1 MASYTT
7 QLRTIVQSY
16 SLDQTGLKVDERI
29 KIALPYIFDFDFP
42 IWSGGQEKFETD
54 FIRHFYMRE
63 IGFETFGLFKLKL
76 EEKLN
81 LIMPYYVDL
90 YQTTQNN
97 IDYLTDMDWTETEN
111 RGSEGS
117 NTSQGTSQSNSN
129 STSLQSDLP
138 QTALNGLD
146 YGTNS
151 SQDEAN
157 VNTTS
162 NQSGTSSFNETVNRT
177 HKGLSGDRT
186 YSQLILEYRK
196 TLINIE
202 KQIFSECEDLFMLLW

>member
-29 KIALPYIFDFDFP
+29 QIALPYIFDFDYP
-42 IWSGGQEKFETD
+42 IWAGGHKKFETD

-63 IGFETFGLFKLKL
+63 IGFETLGLFKLKL

-117 NTSQGTSQSNSN
+117 NSSQGTSQSNSN

-177 HKGLSGDRT
+177 HKGLSGGKS

-202 KQIFSECEDLFMLLW
+202 QQIFKECEDLFMLLW

>member
-1 MASYTT
+1 MASYTA

-29 KIALPYIFDFDFP
+29 QISLPYIFDFDFP
-42 IWSGGQEKFETD
+42 IWNGGQEKFETD

-63 IGFETFGLFKLKL
+63 IGFETLGLFKLKL

-117 NTSQGTSQSNSN
+117 SQSQGTSQSNSN

-151 SQDEAN
+151 SQDEAS
-157 VNTTS
+157 VNTAS
-162 NQSGTSSFNETVNRT
+162 NQRGTSSFNETVSRS
-177 HKGLSGDRT
+177 HKGLSGGRT

-202 KQIFSECEDLFMLLW
+202 KQIFNECEDLFMLLW

>member
-7 QLRTIVQSY
+7 QLRAYINSFSIDQP
-16 SLDQTGLKVDERI
+16 SLSINQRI
-29 KIALPYIFDFDFP
+29 EIALPYLFDFNYP
-42 IWSGGQEKFETD
+42 IWANGNIKFETD
-54 FIRHFYMRE
+54 FVKHFYMRE
-63 IGFETFGLFKLKL
+63 IGFETIALFKFRL

-90 YQTTQNN
+90 YQTTQND

-138 QTALNGLD
+138 QTTLNNLD

-162 NQSGTSSFNETVNRT
+162 NQSGSSTFNETVNRS
-177 HKGLSGDRT
+177 HKGLAGGKS
-186 YSQLILEYRK
+186 YSQLILEYRQ

-202 KQIFSECEDLFMLLW
+202 RQIFNECEDLFMLLW

>member
-7 QLRTIVQSY
+7 QLRTYINSFSIDQP
-16 SLDQTGLKVDERI
+16 SLSINQRI
-29 KIALPYIFDFDFP
+29 EIALPYLFDFNYP
-42 IWSGGQEKFETD
+42 IWANGNIKFETD
-54 FIRHFYMRE
+54 FVKHFYMRE
-63 IGFETFGLFKLKL
+63 IGFETIALFKFRL

-90 YQTTQNN
+90 YQTTQND

-117 NTSQGTSQSNSN
+117 NSSQGTSQSNSN

-157 VNTTS
+157 VNTSS
-162 NQSGTSSFNETVNRT
+162 NQTGTSSFTETVNRS
-177 HKGLSGDRT
+177 HKGLSGSRT

-202 KQIFSECEDLFMLLW
+202 KQIFNECEDLFMLLW

>member
-7 QLRTIVQSY
+7 QLRTYINSF
-16 SLDQTGLKVDERI
+16 SIDQPNLPINQRI
-29 KIALPYIFDFDFP
+29 EIALPYLFDFDFP
-42 IWSGGQEKFETD
+42 IWQNESVKFETD
-54 FIRHFYMRE
+54 FVKHFYMRE
-63 IGFETFGLFKLKL
+63 IGFETIALFKFRL

-90 YQTTQNN
+90 YQTTQND
-97 IDYLTDMDWTETEN
+97 IDYLTDMNWTETEN

-138 QTALNGLD
+138 QTTLNNLD

-151 SQDEAN
+151 SQDEAS

-162 NQSGTSSFNETVNRT
+162 QQNGLSTFNETVNRS
-177 HKGLSGDRT
+177 HKGLAGGKS
-186 YSQLILEYRK
+186 YSQLILSPFVK
-196 TLINIE
+196 NFT
-202 KQIFSECEDLFMLLW
+202 

>member
-29 KIALPYIFDFDFP
+29 KIALPYIFDFDYP
-42 IWSGGQEKFETD
+42 IWEGGLIKFETD

-63 IGFETFGLFKLKL
+63 IGFETLGLFKLRL

-117 NTSQGTSQSNSN
+117 NSSQGTSQSNSN

-162 NQSGTSSFNETVNRT
+162 NQSGTSSFNEKVNRT
-177 HKGLSGDRT
+177 HKGLSGGRT

-202 KQIFSECEDLFMLLW
+202 KQIFNECEDLFILLW

>member
-16 SLDQTGLKVDERI
+16 SLSQTGLKVDERI

-42 IWSGGQEKFETD
+42 IWADGQEKFEAD

-63 IGFETFGLFKLKL
+63 IGFETVGLFKLKL

-81 LIMPYYVDL
+81 LIMPYYVEL

-138 QTALNGLD
+138 QTTLNNLD

-157 VNTTS
+157 VNTSS
-162 NQSGTSSFNETVNRT
+162 NQSGTSSFNETVNRS
-177 HKGLSGDRT
+177 HKGLSGGRT

-202 KQIFSECEDLFMLLW
+202 KQIFNECEDLFMLLW

>member
-29 KIALPYIFDFDFP
+29 KISLPYIFDFYFP
-42 IWSGGQEKFETD
+42 IWTDGLEKFETD

-63 IGFETFGLFKLKL
+63 IGFETVGLFKLKL

-90 YQTTQNN
+90 YQTTQND
-97 IDYLTDMDWTETEN
+97 IDYLTDMNWTETEN

-117 NTSQGTSQSNSN
+117 NSSQGTSQSNSN

-138 QTALNGLD
+138 QTTLNNLD

-157 VNTTS
+157 VNTSS
-162 NQSGTSSFNETVNRT
+162 NQSGSSTFNETVNRT
-177 HKGLSGDRT
+177 HKGLSGGKT
-186 YSQLILEYRK
+186 YSHLILEYRK

-202 KQIFSECEDLFMLLW
+202 QQIFNECEDLFMLLW